1 MLDGKNGFRDDNE
14 FAGEKEIVDTDDRAS
29 KRIFDGSEQSVG
41 GAFLD
46 GAEGG
51 IKRGAGNGS
60 DGGAEKLESGFFAES
75 AGLALEGDAH
85 LHFSKFRSAHNLS
98 GLGESVILRRHGLS
112 TRKVRI
118 TAGNR
123 AL

>member
-1 MLDGKNGFRDDNE
+1 MFNGENGFRDDGE
-14 FAGEKEIVDTDDRAS
+14 ITGEKEIVDADDGTREG
-29 KRIFDGSEQSVG
+29 IFDWGEERVS
-41 GAFLD
+41 GAFFD

-60 DGGAEKLESGFFAES
+60 DGGAEELESGFFAEC

-85 LHFSKFRSAHNLS
+85 LHFRRVLSSHNLS
-98 GLGESVILRRHGLS
+98 GLAESVILRRHGLDTGK
-112 TRKVRI
+112 TRVAVR
-118 TAGNR
+118 NR